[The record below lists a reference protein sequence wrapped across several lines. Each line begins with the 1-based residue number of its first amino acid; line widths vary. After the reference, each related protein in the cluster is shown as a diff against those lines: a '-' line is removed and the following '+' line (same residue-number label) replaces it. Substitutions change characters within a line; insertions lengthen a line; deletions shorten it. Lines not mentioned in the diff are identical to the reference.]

1 MLRHPRRDPRSLG
14 IFRAEKRSDQMS
26 ALSDEP
32 YMRQALALAEKGRG
46 TTSPNPMVG
55 AIVVKDGGVVGS
67 GFHERAG
74 GPHAEVVALDA
85 AGDAT
90 KGATLYVTL
99 EPCSHYGRTPPC
111 ADLIVDRSVARVVYA
126 MADPN
131 PVVAGR
137 GAEKLRGAGIET
149 TSDVLREEACRL
161 NEAYIKHITTGTP
174 FVTLK
179 LAQTLDGKIAT
190 CTGDSKWITGIESRR
205 RVHRLRAEV
214 DAVLVGINTALT
226 DDPMLTVRLVEG
238 RDPLRMVLDS
248 SLRLPPT
255 ARMLSAGRTVV
266 VAREDSDPARARA
279 LQDRGA
285 EIWAVPGPNGRPDL
299 VALMREAGR
308 REITSVLIEG
318 GAEVAGSALRAG
330 IVDRLM
336 VFLAPKIIGAG
347 RSAVAD
353 LGVSQI
359 SEALRVRDV
368 EIERVG
374 EDLLYIGRPVF
385 ER

>member
-266 VAREDSDPARARA
+266 VALEDSDPARARA

-285 EIWAVPGPNGRPDL
+285 EIWAVSGPNGRPDL